1 MYTHPRKLQ
10 IAFDFDHTLIDLN
23 SDLLPFQSPDTLPY
37 GTKLFPDFGILV
49 KRLGPGSWTRTMRLQ
64 LAALSK
70 QKGYSR
76 DALRRV
82 MMNVKMDE
90 VLVQALRNLA
100 GRRIR
105 GPRNGAE
112 ADIEMIIVSDAND
125 VFINDILHG
134 NDLDRNTFQA
144 IYTNKASWTS
154 QPLSNE
160 DEALLSDE
168 KFSLSFEEGN
178 TLQTLRS
185 PNGELKPGTREL
197 PSDPSDRRIPSAAAD
212 VSDEPRL
219 DVEPYTPPTSP
230 HNCPR
235 CAANMCKSAIL
246 AQTWTQPSDNGDTTK
261 GVNIR
266 TVYVGDGH
274 NDYCPA
280 LSLKPTDLLFVRE
293 GYSLW
298 KMLKLDEAEDSD
310 DAAKQDQARSTSTS
324 GNAGEAAVNG
334 RLKQEGHTSPS
345 PARRKERVVAEV
357 QSWRTQAEL
366 GRLLM
371 ELIDVTGDT
380 QEVGIDGLTED
391 LKKRAC
397 L

>member
-1 MYTHPRKLQ
+1 MYAPPEKLR

-23 SDLLPFQSPDTLPY
+23 SDLLPFQSPDALPY
-37 GTKLFPDFGILV
+37 GTKLFPDFGIFV

-64 LAALSK
+64 LAALSR
-70 QKGYSR
+70 QKGYSSE
-76 DALRRV
+76 ALRRV
-82 MMNVKMDE
+82 MINEKMEE

-100 GRRIR
+100 GWRIR
-105 GPRNGAE
+105 GPRNEAE
-112 ADIEMIIVSDAND
+112 ADVEMIIVSDAND

-134 NDLDRNTFQA
+134 NDLDQNTFQA
-144 IYTNKASWTS
+144 IYTNKASWTN
-154 QPLSNE
+154 QPLSDE
-160 DEALLSDE
+160 DEALLSNA
-168 KFSLSFEEGN
+168 KSYLSPEEED

-185 PNGELKPGTREL
+185 PNGDLKSGTGT
-197 PSDPSDRRIPSAAAD
+197 PISDPSDRHIPSAAAD

-246 AQTWTQPSDNGDTTK
+246 AQAWTQPSDNGDTTK
-261 GVNIR
+261 GVDVR

-280 LSLKPTDLLFVRE
+280 LSLKPTDLLLVRE
-293 GYSLW
+293 GYALW
-298 KMLKLDEAEDSD
+298 KMLKRHEAEDSD
-310 DAAKQDQARSTSTS
+310 DAAKQDQAKAGSTS
-324 GNAGEAAVNG
+324 GNAGEAAING
-334 RLKQEGHTSPS
+334 TIEQQEHASPSPS
-345 PARRKERVVAEV
+345 PARPKERVVAEV
-357 QSWRTQAEL
+357 KSWRTQAEL

-371 ELIDVTGDT
+371 ELTGDT